1 MLGRTGNSN
10 ETRKKKLSKIGCV
23 QWVGEA
29 MIPTEA
35 SKQKMGRGSGIKK
48 DKTEGIAAADHLYD
62 PLSHRSDDRESK
74 GPKKKK
80 KEGKNVTLKTSI
92 SMPPLVICSDP

>member
-1 MLGRTGNSN
+1 
-10 ETRKKKLSKIGCV
+10 
-23 QWVGEA
+23 VGEA

-80 KEGKNVTLKTSI
+80 GREECDFEDINQYASLGHLFRSLTSLVF
-92 SMPPLVICSDP
+92 SLPLQCYALYLF